1 MPTKIEKKQIKRMR
15 LLKNRLSLSLFLLGI
30 WLLLSYPLEWHK
42 LLFGFAMALSVGF
55 IFGEYTR
62 PFGDFR
68 FTPKAFVY
76 SIAYLFVFMWELV
89 KSNMDVAWIIIHPK
103 LPIKPG
109 IVKVKTNLKTE
120 MGRLALAN
128 SITLTPGTLTVETKG
143 EYFYVHWIDVSAK
156 NIEESTEMIV
166 ERFEK
171 YLGVIFG

>member
-1 MPTKIEKKQIKRMR
+1 MR
-15 LLKNRLSLSLFLLGI
+15 LLKNRLSLSIFLLGI

-42 LLFGFAMALSVGF
+42 LLFGVGVSFAMGF
-55 IFGEYTR
+55 LFGRYAR

-68 FTPKAFVY
+68 LTPKSFAY
-76 SIAYLFVFMWELV
+76 AIAYLFVFMEELV
-89 KSNMDVAWIIIHPK
+89 KSNIDVAWIIIHPK

-109 IVKVKTNLKTE
+109 IVKVRTNLKSE

-156 NIEESTEMIV
+156 NIEESTEKIV
-166 ERFEK
+166 ARFEK